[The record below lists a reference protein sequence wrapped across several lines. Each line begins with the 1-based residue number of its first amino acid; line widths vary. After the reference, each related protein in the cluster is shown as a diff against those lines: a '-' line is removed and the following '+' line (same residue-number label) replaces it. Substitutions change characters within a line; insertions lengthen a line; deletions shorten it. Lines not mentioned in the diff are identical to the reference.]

1 MVNADDKEFYDRVTR
16 NGKRIQNALNKLK
29 QNDRAAKS
37 TTKNDRKGKKDTKSR
52 SKLKSIDKAGF
63 HSDAAF

>member
-29 QNDRAAKS
+29 QKDRQAKS
-37 TTKNDRKGKKDTKSR
+37 TSKNDRKDKNDKKSR
-52 SKLKSIDKAGF
+52 SKMKSIDKAGF
-63 HSDAAF
+63 HIDAAF

>member
-29 QNDRAAKS
+29 QKDRQAKS
-37 TTKNDRKGKKDTKSR
+37 TSKNDKKST

-63 HSDAAF
+63 HIDASF